1 MKTKIKIFVT
11 YLNKHQETETT
22 IQSWLDSFDG
32 NGHRVEII
40 NVSQVCMDN
49 KLIHVILFYKEI
61 PK

>member
-22 IQSWLDSFDG
+22 IQSWLDSFDS
-32 NGHRVEII
+32 NGHRVEIEH
-40 NVSQVCMDN
+40 VSQICVDN
-49 KLIHVILFYKEI
+49 NLIHIIMIYKEV